1 MDLKIAENHF
11 LICGASSGFGR
22 AVAERLLHEGAHIIA
37 VARREEKLDELK
49 SSHPDKVEKVVGDLS
64 DQLTLTE
71 IESLI
76 SGQQI
81 HGVLINAGGPPALS
95 AMETTLDQWDEAYQS
110 VLRWKVDLTKRL
122 IPHFKKEQY
131 GRILFVESQSIKQPI
146 PSLVLSN
153 AFRAAVAGFAKT
165 LALEIAETGIT
176 VNIIAPGSHE
186 TPAIDRV
193 IKKRAEDSGK
203 SFDEVKAE
211 LEKSIPVGRMGT
223 GEEFAS
229 LAAWLL
235 SPHSGYVTG
244 QTISHD
250 GGNIQGLFG

>member
-1 MDLKIAENHF
+1 MDLKLAKKHF
-11 LICGASSGFGR
+11 LVCGASSGFGR
-22 AVAERLLHEGAHIIA
+22 AVAEQLLHEGAHIIA
-37 VARREEKLDELK
+37 VARREEKLDELM
-49 SSHPDKVEKVVGDLS
+49 SSHPNQVKKLVRDLS
-64 DQLTLTE
+64 DQETLTE
-71 IESLI
+71 IESLV
-76 SGQQI
+76 SALQL

-122 IPHFKKEQY
+122 IPHFKENQY
-131 GRILFVESQSIKQPI
+131 GRVLFVESQSIKQPI

-165 LALEIAETGIT
+165 LALEIAGSGIT
-176 VNIIAPGSHE
+176 INIIAPGSHE

-193 IKKRAEDSGK
+193 IKKRAEDSEK

-250 GGNIQGLFG
+250 GGNIKGLFG